1 MLNNFQGEEKAMEK
15 LYNELINA
23 YSQQN
28 LNRITGKLID
38 LYKNKNY
45 STIRGLA
52 NKISKYIVIDEE
64 KDAKCFSK
72 LIMLY
77 HPDRGAIFQNDIRTL
92 YSQRNEEEL
101 KKYAHILL
109 IDDIDTVKVVEL
121 DEDIDYHP
129 EYVWD
134 DFQSDDDNY
143 YDSDDMQYDV
153 YFGNDDVEK
162 SFFNAVKLRE
172 FGRLNV
178 EFPIWCLGDIDAYE
192 MACSG
197 IDSLDG
203 IEYCINLVALDISD
217 NQISD
222 ISNLWNLKHIEELFL
237 ANNQVGYID
246 TLGNLLKLRILD
258 LSGNQIDDIS
268 PLFEL
273 EHLEYLNLVGNKV
286 PKHQVEK
293 LQGKNVVVTV

>member
-1 MLNNFQGEEKAMEK
+1 MEK
-15 LYNELINA
+15 LYNDLLNA
-23 YSQQN
+23 YSDKN

-52 NKISKYIVIDEE
+52 NKISKYIIIDEE

-77 HPDRGAIFQNDIRTL
+77 HPDRGAIFKNDITTL
-92 YSQRNEEEL
+92 YFDKNAEGLE
-101 KKYAHILL
+101 KYAHILL
-109 IDDIDTVKVVEL
+109 IDDIDTVKVLKL
-121 DEDIDYHP
+121 DDDIDYHP

-134 DFQSDDDNY
+134 DKQSDEYDY
-143 YDSDDMQYDV
+143 SDSDDIEYDV
-153 YFGNDDVEK
+153 YFGNEEIEK
-162 SFFNAVKLRE
+162 SFYNAVKLRE
-172 FGRLNV
+172 FGRLNL
-178 EFPIWCLGDIDAYE
+178 EFPTWYLQDFDTYE
-192 MACSG
+192 MANSG

-203 IEYCINLVALDISD
+203 IEYCLHLVTLDVSD

-222 ISNLWNLKHIEELFL
+222 ISNLWNLQYMEELFL
-237 ANNQVGYID
+237 ANNQIGYID

-258 LSGNQIDDIS
+258 LSGNQIDDLS

-273 EHLEYLNLVGNKV
+273 EHLEYLNLVGNKI
-286 PKHQVEK
+286 PKHQIEK
-293 LQGKNVVVTV
+293 LQSKNIVVMV

>member
-1 MLNNFQGEEKAMEK
+1 MEK
-15 LYNELINA
+15 LYIELINA

-45 STIRGLA
+45 STIRSLA

-77 HPDRGAIFQNDIRTL
+77 HPDRGAIFQNDIRTF
-92 YSQRNEEEL
+92 YSQRNEKEL
-101 KKYAHILL
+101 EKYAHILL

-121 DEDIDYHP
+121 DDDIDYHP

-134 DFQSDDDNY
+134 DFQYDDYDY
-143 YDSDDMQYDV
+143 YDSDDMEYDV
-153 YFGNDDVEK
+153 YFGNEDVEK

-178 EFPIWCLGDIDAYE
+178 EFPIWHLGDIDIYE
-192 MACSG
+192 MACSD

-222 ISNLWNLKHIEELFL
+222 ISNLWNLRHIEELFL
-237 ANNQVGYID
+237 ANNQISYID

-286 PKHQVEK
+286 PKNQVEK
-293 LQGKNVVVTV
+293 LRVKNIVVTV

>member
-1 MLNNFQGEEKAMEK
+1 MEK
-15 LYNELINA
+15 LFNDLMNA
-23 YSQQN
+23 YSEQN

-38 LYKNKNY
+38 LYKNRNY
-45 STIRGLA
+45 STIRSLA
-52 NKISKYIVIDEE
+52 NKISKYIIIDEE
-64 KDAKCFSK
+64 KDARCFSR

-77 HPDRGAIFQNDIRTL
+77 HPDRITFFQNDIRTL
-92 YSQRNEEEL
+92 YFEKKAEEL
-101 KKYAHILL
+101 EKYAHILL

-134 DFQSDDDNY
+134 DKQSDGYEYFN
-143 YDSDDMQYDV
+143 SDDIEYDV
-153 YFGNDDVEK
+153 YFGNENIAK
-162 SFFNAVKLRE
+162 SFYNAVKLRE
-172 FGRLNV
+172 FGRLDV
-178 EFPIWCLGDIDAYE
+178 EFPTWYLEDFDSYE

-203 IEYCINLVALDISD
+203 IEYCLHLVTLDISD

-222 ISNLWNLKHIEELFL
+222 MSNLWNLQHIEELFL
-237 ANNQVGYID
+237 ANNQIGYID

-268 PLFEL
+268 PLFDL
-273 EHLEYLNLVGNKV
+273 EHLEYLNLIGNKV
-286 PKHQVEK
+286 PKHQIEI
-293 LQGKNVVVTV
+293 LQAKNIVLMV

>member
-1 MLNNFQGEEKAMEK
+1 MEK
-15 LYNELINA
+15 LYNDLINA
-23 YSQQN
+23 YSEQN

-38 LYKNKNY
+38 LYKNRNY
-45 STIRGLA
+45 GSIRELA
-52 NKISKYIVIDEE
+52 NKISKYVLIDEE

-92 YSQRNEEEL
+92 YSQKNKQEL
-101 KKYAHILL
+101 EKYAHILL
-109 IDDIDTVKVVEL
+109 IDDIDSVKVVEL
-121 DEDIDYHP
+121 DDDIDYQP

-143 YDSDDMQYDV
+143 YDSDDLEYDV
-153 YFGNDDVEK
+153 YFGNEEVEK

-178 EFPIWCLGDIDAYE
+178 EFPVMHFGDFDSYE

-203 IEYCINLVALDISD
+203 IEYCQNLVTLDISD
-217 NQISD
+217 NRISD
-222 ISNLWNLKHIEELFL
+222 ISNLWNLQYIEELFL
-237 ANNQVGYID
+237 ANNQISYID

-273 EHLEYLNLVGNKV
+273 EHLEYLNLVGNKI

-293 LQGKNVVVTV
+293 MQAKNMVVMI

>member
-1 MLNNFQGEEKAMEK
+1 MEK

-23 YSQQN
+23 YSKQN

-45 STIRGLA
+45 STIRSLA

-64 KDAKCFSK
+64 KGAKCFSK

-92 YSQRNEEEL
+92 YSQRNEAEL

-121 DEDIDYHP
+121 DDDIDYQP

-134 DFQSDDDNY
+134 DFQYEEYDY
-143 YDSDDMQYDV
+143 YDSDDMEYDL
-153 YFGNDDVEK
+153 YFGNEDVEK

-178 EFPIWCLGDIDAYE
+178 EYPIWYLGDVDVYE

-203 IEYCINLVALDISD
+203 IEYCINLVTLDISD

-222 ISNLWNLKHIEELFL
+222 ISNLWNLKNIEELFL
-237 ANNQVGYID
+237 ANNQIGYID

-286 PKHQVEK
+286 PNHQIEK
-293 LQGKNVVVTV
+293 LQAKNIVIMI

>member
-1 MLNNFQGEEKAMEK
+1 MEK

-45 STIRGLA
+45 STIRSLA

-92 YSQRNEEEL
+92 YSQRNEKEL
-101 KKYAHILL
+101 EKYAHILL

-121 DEDIDYHP
+121 DDDIDYHP

-134 DFQSDDDNY
+134 DFQYDDYDY
-143 YDSDDMQYDV
+143 YDSDDMEYDV
-153 YFGNDDVEK
+153 YFGNEDVEK

-178 EFPIWCLGDIDAYE
+178 EFPIWHLGDIDIYE

-222 ISNLWNLKHIEELFL
+222 ISNLWNLRHIEELFL
-237 ANNQVGYID
+237 ANNQISYID

-286 PKHQVEK
+286 PKNQVEK
-293 LQGKNVVVTV
+293 LRVKNIVVTV